1 MKKIIQMKVFTLFA
15 LFALLGNEVQAM
27 KKFLGIR
34 NTEERQDRLT
44 KKIDTA
50 QAAHDELNRIREARA
65 RGEVGKSE
73 VRRAYEQ
80 ADRTSRD
87 LRSAIRDVEK
97 KTSLSDA
104 HQEKLVDLHQKLE
117 QTQAQRQEAGKTI
130 DITYQQDLTLKKIG
144 RSLSEKIEEKKVED
158 ETKRVMARE
167 LQKEEELRARLNL
180 KPGDKLT
187 EDQKRTQL
195 QKPTENDLKEAREK
209 IDRLMQKSL
218 DEKIEKMTPAARLV
232 ELEKAEKDAEKA
244 RQVLSET
251 KASLEAADLKLKK
264 KNPELYDAYVQRVMK
279 EREVGYT
286 DGAIKEQL
294 KQPESPR
301 RQQALEDLRSKLK
314 EAETALSSHDNE
326 MSSRFGGKKVDQFS
340 QQWKDMDTQRIVTER
355 LTEQATTKPASI
367 RFTISEL
374 EKKAPEFTHTTEQ
387 SKAPTVRDA
396 LGAAQE
402 KPFSEGV
409 TPSKKPSS
417 GVTIGDRTISS
428 DVIEIK
434 SSPGIVVIDKP
445 VAPPPLPPRRPNPM
459 ASETDERTFVPTT

>member
-1 MKKIIQMKVFTLFA
+1 MKKMMQLRVL
-15 LFALLGNEVQAM
+15 ALLAVFSLASNNTQAM
-27 KKFLGIR
+27 KKILGIR
-34 NTEERQDRLT
+34 STEEREKRLT
-44 KKIDTA
+44 TKIDTA
-50 QAAHDELNRIREARA
+50 QKAHENLNEARAARA
-65 RGEVGKSE
+65 RGEISGSE
-73 VRRAYEQ
+73 LRRAYDQ
-80 ADRTSRD
+80 VDRTSRD

-97 KTSLSDA
+97 KGGLSED
-104 HQEKLVDLHQKLE
+104 HQGKLVDLHGRLE
-117 QTQAQRQEAGKTI
+117 QTQAQRQEAGKAI
-130 DITYQQDLTLKKIG
+130 DITYQQELTLKKIG
-144 RSLSEKIEEKKVED
+144 RSVSGKIEEKKTED
-158 ETKRVMARE
+158 EAKRVSAKE
-167 LQKEEELRARLNL
+167 FQKEEELRALGG
-180 KPGDKLT
+180 KP
-187 EDQKRTQL
+187 QV
-195 QKPTENDLKEAREK
+195 KPTENDLKDAREK

-218 DEKIEKMTPAARLV
+218 DEKIEKMTPAERLA
-232 ELEKAEKDAEKA
+232 ELAKAQKDAEKA
-244 RQVLSET
+244 RQVLSDT
-251 KASLEAADLKLKK
+251 KASLEVADLKLKK
-264 KNPELYDAYVQRVMK
+264 KNPELYDAYVQRVIK

-294 KQPESPR
+294 KQPDSPR
-301 RQQALEDLRSKLK
+301 RQQALDDLRSKLK
-314 EAETALSSHDNE
+314 DAETALSSHDNE
-326 MSSRFGGKKVDQFS
+326 MSGKFGSKKVDQFS

-374 EKKAPEFTHTTEQ
+374 EKKAPEFTPTTEQ

-428 DVIEIK
+428 DVTEIK